1 MKYWLIELIHNV
13 DIMCNILFFML
24 NLLIII
30 AYAKSNSAAL
40 VIGKNLRR
48 LWFACLA
55 GVLLIPS
62 QEVLHKLF

>member
-1 MKYWLIELIHNV
+1 
-13 DIMCNILFFML
+13 ML

-30 AYAKSNSAAL
+30 AYAKTKDVAL
-40 VIGKNLRR
+40 CIGKNIRR

>member
-30 AYAKSNSAAL
+30 AYAKTEGVAL
-40 VIGKNLRR
+40 GIGKNIRR

-62 QEVLHKLF
+62 QEVLHKLL

>member
-30 AYAKSNSAAL
+30 AYAKTKDVAL
-40 VIGKNLRR
+40 CIGKNIRR
-48 LWFACLA
+48 LCPDAA
-55 GVLLIPS
+55 
-62 QEVLHKLF
+62 

>member
-30 AYAKSNSAAL
+30 AYAKTKDVAL
-40 VIGKNLRR
+40 GIGKNIRR

-55 GVLLIPS
+55 GILLIPS

>member
-1 MKYWLIELIHNV
+1 MNPQ
-13 DIMCNILFFML
+13 NIDLTQYRQD
-24 NLLIII
+24 
-30 AYAKSNSAAL
+30 ARGHL
-40 VIGKNLRR
+40 VPFGKNIRR